1 MTASATT
8 DRAALPRWDLA
19 PIFPALDSQAFT
31 NSFTSLLSD
40 LGELD
45 VLLAGDAH
53 IESDPQA
60 TLEDAL
66 ARLNDVSGRQEVIWA
81 YLYGLITT
89 NSRNDLAQSRF
100 SELQAR
106 SVSLEKAFTRLDAW
120 LAGQDIEVL
129 ITRSA
134 VAREHAYFLCRA
146 VARAAHLMSP
156 AEEALAADLGPA
168 AGSAWG
174 RLHGNLSSQIMVDV
188 GGEQGSERLPMSEVR
203 NLAHHAD
210 RDVRAQAWRAELD
223 AWRAHALPL
232 AAALN
237 GVKGEVVTLA
247 QRRGWSRPLN
257 EAVFANAI
265 DDEVLEALIGEARA
279 SFPDF
284 RRYFRLKADAL
295 GVPALAWYDL
305 FAPMGAPDRVWT
317 WRLATTFIEEHFS
330 SFSPRMGGL
339 ARRAVAENWIDAEPR
354 PGKAGGAYCMWVGGP
369 NSRILQNFSD
379 GYDGVSTLAH
389 ELGHAYHNLAQ
400 ADLHPLLRSTPM
412 CLAET
417 ASTFCETIIKEAA
430 LEGASATEQ
439 VYILEQSLQGSGQIV
454 VDILSRFDFERAIC
468 DKRLTRELSADEF
481 CDLMLAAQEGTYGDG
496 LDPDARHPYMWA
508 VKGHYY
514 RPEQSFYNFPYLF
527 GLLFGLGLYAEA
539 RRDPAGFPARY
550 DALLRDTGNA
560 TASHLAER
568 FGIDLRAP
576 LFWRAGLDVVRA
588 DIDRLESLLRAS

>member
-1 MTASATT
+1 MTATT
-8 DRAALPRWDLA
+8 TYDRPALPHWDLT
-19 PIFPALDSQAFT
+19 PIFPALDSRDFSDAFAT
-31 NSFTSLLSD
+31 LLDDLSD
-40 LGELD
+40 LD
-45 VLLAGDAH
+45 QILASSTDADA
-53 IESDPQA
+53 DPQT

-66 ARLNDVSGRQEVIWA
+66 ARLSDVSGRQDVTWA

-89 NSRNDLAQSRF
+89 NSRDDQAQARF

-106 SVSLEKAFTRLDAW
+106 SVSLEKAATRLEAW
-120 LAGQDIEVL
+120 LAAQDVEAL
-129 ITRSA
+129 
-134 VAREHAYFLCRA
+134 VAASTVASEHAYFLRRS
-146 VARAAHLMSP
+146 VARAAHLMTP

-174 RLHGNLSSQIMVDV
+174 RLHTNLSSQIMVEVD
-188 GGEQGSERLPMSEVR
+188 GEQGQERIPMSEVR

-210 RDVRAQAWRAELD
+210 REVRARAWHAELD
-223 AWRAHALPL
+223 AWRANALPL

-247 QRRGWSRPLN
+247 QRRKWEGPLD

-265 DDEVLEALIGEARA
+265 DHEILEAMVGEARA

-284 RRYFRLKADAL
+284 RRYFTLKAEAL
-295 GVPALAWYDL
+295 GVPKLAWYDL
-305 FAPMGAPDRVWT
+305 FAPMGLPERVWT
-317 WRLATTFIEEHFS
+317 WPKATSFIEEQFAE
-330 SFSPRMGGL
+330 FSPRMGDL
-339 ARRAVAENWIDAEPR
+339 ARRAVEESWIDAEPR
-354 PGKAGGAYCMWVGGP
+354 AGKAGGAYCMSVGGP

-389 ELGHAYHNLAQ
+389 ELGHAYHNLTQ
-400 ADLHPLLRSTPM
+400 DGLTPLQHATPM

-430 LEGASATEQ
+430 LANASTAEQ
-439 VYILEQSLQGSGQIV
+439 VYILEQSLQGSAQIV
-454 VDILSRFDFERAIC
+454 VDIISRFDFERAIC
-468 DKRLTRELSADEF
+468 EQRLTRELSADEF
-481 CDLMLAAQEGTYGDG
+481 CALMLAAQEGTYGSG

-514 RPEQSFYNFPYLF
+514 RPGQSFYNFPYLF

-539 RRDPAGFPARY
+539 RRDPSGFPKRY

-560 TASHLAER
+560 SASELADR
-568 FGIDLRAP
+568 FGIDLRTP
-576 LFWRAGLDVVRA
+576 EFWRAGLDVVRA
-588 DIDRLESLLRAS
+588 DIDRLEALLRAS

>member
-1 MTASATT
+1 MTASTTT
-8 DRAALPRWDLA
+8 DQAVLPRWDLT
-19 PIFPALDSQAFT
+19 PIFPALDSREFAAAF
-31 NSFTSLLSD
+31 S
-40 LGELD
+40 
-45 VLLAGDAH
+45 VLLDDLSSLDGLLVDGSQADT
-53 IESDPQA
+53 EPQA

-66 ARLNDVSGRQEVIWA
+66 DRINDVSERQDVIWA

-89 NSRNDLAQSRF
+89 NSRNDEAQSRF

-106 SVSLEKAFTRLDAW
+106 SVALEKAATRLDAW
-120 LAGQDIEVL
+120 LAGQDVETL
-129 ITRSA
+129 IASSP
-134 VAREHAYFLCRA
+134 VAREHAYFLRRA
-146 VARAAHLMSP
+146 VARAGHLMSP

-174 RLHGNLSSQIMVDV
+174 HLHSNLSSQIMVEVD
-188 GGEQGSERLPMSEVR
+188 GAQGPERLPMSEVR
-203 NLAHHAD
+203 NLAHHTD
-210 RDVRAQAWRAELD
+210 RGVRKRAWRAELD
-223 AWRAHALPL
+223 AWQEHALPL

-247 QRRGWSRPLN
+247 QKRNWEGPLD

-265 DDEVLEALIGEARA
+265 DQEILEALIGEARA

-284 RRYFRLKADAL
+284 RRYFKLKAEAL
-295 GVPALAWYDL
+295 GVSALAWYDL

-317 WRLATTFIEEHFS
+317 WPKATSFIEERFAA
-330 SFSPRMGGL
+330 FSPRMGSL
-339 ARRAVAENWIDAEPR
+339 AQQAVAENWIDAEPR
-354 PGKAGGAYCMWVGGP
+354 AGKAGGAYCMYVGGAK
-369 NSRILQNFSD
+369 SRILQNFSA

-400 ADLHPLLRSTPM
+400 AGLKPLLHTTPM
-412 CLAET
+412 SLAET

-430 LEGASATEQ
+430 LEDASPAEQ
-439 VYILEQSLQGSGQIV
+439 TYILEQSLQGSGQIV
-454 VDILSRFDFERAIC
+454 VDIISRFDFERAIC
-468 DKRLTRELSADEF
+468 EQRLNRELSAHEF
-481 CDLMLAAQEGTYGDG
+481 CGLMLKAQEGTYGDG

-514 RPEQSFYNFPYLF
+514 RPGQSFYNFPYLF

-539 RRDPAGFPARY
+539 RRDPAGFPERY

-560 TASHLAER
+560 TASDLAER

-576 LFWRAGLDVVRA
+576 QFWRAGLDVVRS
-588 DIDRLESLLRAS
+588 DIDRLEALLGAS

>member
-1 MTASATT
+1 MTARATP
-8 DRAALPRWDLA
+8 DQAPLPHWDLA
-19 PIFPALDSQAFT
+19 PIFPALDSPEFAGAF
-31 NSFTSLLSD
+31 SLLLDD
-40 LGELD
+40 LANLD
-45 VLLAGDAH
+45 GLLADDSYSSL
-53 IESDPQA
+53 EPQA

-66 ARLNDVSGRQEVIWA
+66 GRINDVLARQEVVWA

-89 NSRNDLAQSRF
+89 NSRNDEAQSRF

-106 SVSLEKAFTRLDAW
+106 SVALEKAATRLEAW
-120 LAGQDIEVL
+120 LAGQDVEAL
-129 ITRSA
+129 IASSPA
-134 VAREHAYFLCRA
+134 AGEHAYFLRRA

-174 RLHGNLSSQIMVDV
+174 RLHSNLSSQILVDV
-188 GGEQGSERLPMSEVR
+188 EGEQGSQQLPMSEVR

-210 RDVRAQAWRAELD
+210 RDVRARAWRAELD
-223 AWRAHALPL
+223 AWRKNALPL

-237 GVKGEVVTLA
+237 GVKGEVVTLS
-247 QRRGWSRPLN
+247 QRRRWDGPLD

-265 DDEVLEALIGEARA
+265 DREILEAMVGEART

-284 RRYFRLKADAL
+284 RRYFKLKAQAL
-295 GVPALAWYDL
+295 QVPSLAWYDL
-305 FAPMGAPDRVWT
+305 FAPMGTPDRVWT
-317 WRLATTFIEEHFS
+317 WPKATSFIEERFTT
-330 SFSPRMGGL
+330 FSPRMGGL
-339 ARRAVAENWIDAEPR
+339 ARQAVAENWVDAEPR
-354 PGKAGGAYCMWVGGP
+354 AGKAGGAYCMYVGESG
-369 NSRILQNFSD
+369 SRILQNFSD

-400 ADLHPLLRSTPM
+400 DGLKPLLHSTPM

-430 LEGASATEQ
+430 LEDASTAEQ

-454 VDILSRFDFERAIC
+454 VDIISRFDFERAIC
-468 DKRLTRELSADEF
+468 EQRLTRELTADEF
-481 CDLMLAAQEGTYGDG
+481 CALMLETQAGTYGDG

-539 RRDPAGFPARY
+539 RRDPGGFPQRY

-560 TASHLAER
+560 TASELAAR

-576 LFWRAGLDVVRA
+576 QFWRAGLDVVRA
-588 DIDRLESLLRAS
+588 DIDRLEALLGAS

>member
-8 DRAALPRWDLA
+8 DRVALPHWDLT
-19 PIFPALDSQAFT
+19 PIFPDLDSPAFVADF
-31 NSFTSLLSD
+31 SALLGDLSD
-40 LGELD
+40 LDG
-45 VLLAGDAH
+45 LLADAVVA
-53 IESDPQA
+53 DANPQA
-60 TLEDAL
+60 TLEDSL
-66 ARLNDVSGRQEVIWA
+66 ARLNEVSERQEVMWA
-81 YLYGLITT
+81 YLYGRITT
-89 NSRNDLAQSRF
+89 NSRDDRAQSRF

-106 SVSLEKAFTRLDAW
+106 SVSLDKALTRLDAW
-120 LAGQDIEVL
+120 LARQDVTAL
-129 ITRSA
+129 IASSP
-134 VAREHAYFLCRA
+134 VAQEHAYYLHRA
-146 VARAAHLMSP
+146 VARASHLMSP
-156 AEEALAADLGPA
+156 AEEALAADLAPA

-174 RLHGNLSSQIMVDV
+174 RLHGNLSSQILVDV
-188 GGEQGSERLPMSEVR
+188 EGERIPMSEVR

-210 RDVRAQAWRAELD
+210 RAVRKRAWRAELD
-223 AWRAHALPL
+223 AWRTHALPL

-247 QRRGWSRPLN
+247 RRRMWDGPLD

-265 DDEVLEALIGEARA
+265 DHEVLEALIGEARA

-284 RRYFRLKADAL
+284 RRYFKLKAEAL
-295 GVPALAWYDL
+295 GVAALAWYDL
-305 FAPMGAPDRVWT
+305 FAPVGAPDRIWT
-317 WRLATTFIEEHFS
+317 WPQATTFIEERFRA
-330 SFSPRMGGL
+330 FSPRMGDL
-339 ARRAVAENWIDAEPR
+339 AQRAVAENWIDAEPR

-389 ELGHAYHNLAQ
+389 ELGHAYHNLSQ
-400 ADLHPLLRSTPM
+400 ADLTPLLHATPM

-430 LEGASATEQ
+430 LEGASANEQ
-439 VYILEQSLQGSGQIV
+439 TYILEQSLQGSGQIV
-454 VDILSRFDFERAIC
+454 VDIISRFDFERAIC
-468 DKRLTRELSADEF
+468 EKRLARELSADEF

-496 LDPDARHPYMWA
+496 LDPEARHPYMWA

-539 RRDPAGFPARY
+539 RRDPSGFPARY

-560 TASHLAER
+560 TASDLADR

-576 LFWRAGLDVVRA
+576 QFWRAGLDVVRA
-588 DIDRLESLLRAS
+588 DIDRLEALLRAA